1 MLLGTFFRAIWTNEI
16 FSSFLKF
23 IQVSA
28 LQGALGKKKSKKL
41 PRASLDTFWNV
52 FRDFETLKSFW
63 FLWIFLESPG
73 FTGHSVFLRK
83 NQSKHSQAMFL
94 GTFSDVF
101 ESFKVFL
108 FFKVFSKP
116 RPSRVHWRLFSEEK
130 LPHNRFGKC
139 LDNIRDS
146 FGHFR
151 NIEIF
156 HFFQSF
162 PYLTLQG
169 ALGTNFTETI
179 TSKQVQNMFDCF
191 WERFLGILKNWK
203 FFVFWSF
210 SKFRFSRV
218 HWAFFSEKITSKQF
232 QNLFGHFQERFW
244 TLLKFQIVFDFFSN
258 FSKFRPSRVHWSIF
272 LPKKNYLEECW
283 KRVWTLLGKI
293 LVILKKKLSFSILL
307 KFFQVSTLQG
317 ALGTFFREKT
327 SKQVQNLFG
336 HFWKRVWVS
345 WILRSFCI
353 SLKFFDVSTLQGALA
368 KKSRKNH
375 IKTCLDNLGN
385 VFGHFWKFEFF
396 SISVVLFR
404 VSRVHWAEFF
414 SVEIIMQNMLK
425 QCFWER
431 SWRILKVSKFFHLFC
446 IFCEFRPPRVHW
458 AKIFAKKITSKHVEN
473 MFDCFWERFFGQ
485 FEQMKFFP
493 VFWSFSKFRPSR
505 VHWARKNRKN
515 YLEQVWTLFE
525 TFFGILKLW
534 NLFDFCGFFL
544 SLQGSLGTAFSV
556 E

>member
-1 MLLGTFFRAIWTNEI
+1 
-16 FSSFLKF
+16 
-23 IQVSA
+23 
-28 LQGALGKKKSKKL
+28 
-41 PRASLDTFWNV
+41 
-52 FRDFETLKSFW
+52 
-63 FLWIFLESPG
+63 
-73 FTGHSVFLRK
+73 
-83 NQSKHSQAMFL
+83 MFL

-101 ESFKVFL
+101 ENFKVFL

-116 RPSRVHWRLFSEEK
+116 RPSRVHWRLSSEEK
-130 LPHNRFGKC
+130 LPQNRFGKR

-162 PYLTLQG
+162 PYSTVQG
-169 ALGTNFTETI
+169 ALGTNFNEPI

-210 SKFRFSRV
+210 SKFRLSRV
-218 HWAFFSEKITSKQF
+218 HRAFFYEKITSKQF
-232 QNLFGHFQERFW
+232 QNLFGHFQEHFW

-258 FSKFRPSRVHWSIF
+258 FSKFRPSRVHWSLF
-272 LPKKNYLEECW
+272 LTKKSTSKNVENVFEHFWERFWSFWKKNE
-283 KRVWTLLGKI
+283 
-293 LVILKKKLSFSILL
+293 SFSIFL
-307 KFFQVSTLQG
+307 KFSQVSTLQG

-368 KKSRKNH
+368 KKSRKYH

-396 SISVVLFR
+396 SISVELFR

-414 SVEIIMQNMLK
+414 SVEIIMQNMIK

-431 SWRILKVSKFFHLFC
+431 FWRILNVSKFFHF
-446 IFCEFRPPRVHW
+446 FVF
-458 AKIFAKKITSKHVEN
+458 FASFDHPGCTGQKFFQKNTSK
-473 MFDCFWERFFGQ
+473 
-485 FEQMKFFP
+485 
-493 VFWSFSKFRPSR
+493 
-505 VHWARKNRKN
+505 
-515 YLEQVWTLFE
+515 QVQ
-525 TFFGILKLW
+525 
-534 NLFDFCGFFL
+534 NLFGNF
-544 SLQGSLGTAFSV
+544 
-556 E
+556 